1 LRRHSAEAELISY
14 KEDVLTRSYYM
25 IVIVVVFFAVFY
37 FFAIRPQSKQRK
49 AHQEMMNSLAKG
61 DTVMTASGIYGKVVK
76 VDDSLVV
83 IEIAKGVTM
92 KVVRRA
98 IADIIRDKERAKALA
113 PEGAT
118 AKGSRAGQTS
128 SVQETETVDSAEGD
142 DNGEES

>member
-1 LRRHSAEAELISY
+1 LTIY
-14 KEDVLTRSYYM
+14 KEDVLSNYYM
-25 IVIVVVFFAVFY
+25 IGIVVVFFLVFY

-61 DTVMTASGIYGKVVK
+61 DVVMTASGIYGKVVRA
-76 VDDSLVV
+76 DDTLVV
-83 IEIAKGVTM
+83 IEVAKGVTM

-113 PEGAT
+113 PEGT
-118 AKGSRAGQTS
+118 STKGPRVSQTS
-128 SVQETETVDSAEGD
+128 SVEQTEAVDFAEGD